1 MSEIDTTL
9 LSILSV
15 LVLAFGV
22 RLVVDAVRDL
32 SYASVLVFISV
43 VVSALGLTLHIDLTH
58 DLIIVVLLPP
68 LLFQATIGLD
78 LTELRADLPLVLT
91 MTLIG
96 LPVAVLVLGWLGTIV
111 FEFPL
116 VVSLLFAAIILP
128 TDPAAVVSLFEEFDA
143 PDRLSVTMEGESLLN
158 DGIAIVIFSTLLA
171 KLREPQQP
179 GHAINEFGG
188 FVIDLILVGGGGFL
202 LGGAIGYVAHHI
214 TSRLTDRM
222 TTLLLTVILAYG
234 SFFLADH
241 YLGVSGVLATVG
253 AGLVMGAH
261 NEVHPDISGH
271 VDFLEE
277 IWEAAAFLVNTL
289 IYILIGA
296 EVRIADFVQHVELVV
311 LAVVLVVIVR
321 ALVTYPLIALL
332 NQEISG
338 SIPVYCQNIII
349 LGGLHT
355 VVPVAL
361 ALALPSG
368 VPHQK
373 EIQTMVF
380 GVAIISLVV
389 QGLLMPTFLRMA
401 GVAGEE
407 TMS

>member
-1 MSEIDTTL
+1 
-9 LSILSV
+9 
-15 LVLAFGV
+15 
-22 RLVVDAVRDL
+22 
-32 SYASVLVFISV
+32 
-43 VVSALGLTLHIDLTH
+43 
-58 DLIIVVLLPP
+58 
-68 LLFQATIGLD
+68 
-78 LTELRADLPLVLT
+78 
-91 MTLIG
+91 
-96 LPVAVLVLGWLGTIV
+96 
-111 FEFPL
+111 
-116 VVSLLFAAIILP
+116 
-128 TDPAAVVSLFEEFDA
+128 
-143 PDRLSVTMEGESLLN
+143 
-158 DGIAIVIFSTLLA
+158 
-171 KLREPQQP
+171 
-179 GHAINEFGG
+179 
-188 FVIDLILVGGGGFL
+188 
-202 LGGAIGYVAHHI
+202 
-214 TSRLTDRM
+214 
-222 TTLLLTVILAYG
+222 
-234 SFFLADH
+234 
-241 YLGVSGVLATVG
+241 
-253 AGLVMGAH
+253 MGAH

-321 ALVTYPLIALL
+321 AFVTYPLIALL
-332 NQEISG
+332 NQEISS
-338 SIPVYCQNIII
+338 SIPVYAQNIII

-407 TMS
+407 TIS

>member
-32 SYASVLVFISV
+32 SYASVLVFISL

-158 DGIAIVIFSTLLA
+158 DGIAIVIFSTLLT

-202 LGGAIGYVAHHI
+202 LGGAIGYVAHHKP
-214 TSRLTDRM
+214 
-222 TTLLLTVILAYG
+222 AYG
-234 SFFLADH
+234 SNDNSVTHRNSSLWK
-241 YLGVSGVLATVG
+241 LLSGRSLSWCQWCSRNSWCRVSNGR
-253 AGLVMGAH
+253 
-261 NEVHPDISGH
+261 P
-271 VDFLEE
+271 
-277 IWEAAAFLVNTL
+277 
-289 IYILIGA
+289 
-296 EVRIADFVQHVELVV
+296 Q
-311 LAVVLVVIVR
+311 
-321 ALVTYPLIALL
+321 
-332 NQEISG
+332 
-338 SIPVYCQNIII
+338 
-349 LGGLHT
+349 
-355 VVPVAL
+355 
-361 ALALPSG
+361 
-368 VPHQK
+368 
-373 EIQTMVF
+373 
-380 GVAIISLVV
+380 
-389 QGLLMPTFLRMA
+389 
-401 GVAGEE
+401 
-407 TMS
+407 